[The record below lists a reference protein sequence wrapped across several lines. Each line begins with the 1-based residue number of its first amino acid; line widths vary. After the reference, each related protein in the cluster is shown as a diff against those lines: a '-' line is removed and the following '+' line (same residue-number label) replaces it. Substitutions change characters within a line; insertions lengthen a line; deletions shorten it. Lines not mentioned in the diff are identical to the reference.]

1 MQLCECKMK
10 IPELNWQKCLDWA
23 NFYIYVPVYI
33 STTLWPWV
41 VFSSAVLHYSPHTG
55 KECRHMF

>member
-1 MQLCECKMK
+1 M
-10 IPELNWQKCLDWA
+10 DWA

-41 VFSSAVLHYSPHTG
+41 VFSSAVLHYSLTKG
-55 KECRHMF
+55 KSAALSFNENNVT